1 MRYYWYILY
10 TTCLYTI
17 TKSLYTMSY
26 MSYMSYM
33 SFCVSTFRFYFS
45 GSWSCDRGWS
55 PDKKAWCCHHAKVA
69 CPELPPF
76 DCDSQ
81 YDHWQVHLFR
91 LDDLGFFLGYMMK
104 TKGENQMRKFSVDFV
119 RWILPSRSYRKL
131 KQVFDC
137 LIGIVEIDC
146 LASISISLTML
157 SHCCILDNNLPIHHC
172 RGFSNI
178 ASGKPTSSVT

>member
-1 MRYYWYILY
+1 
-10 TTCLYTI
+10 
-17 TKSLYTMSY
+17 MSY

-33 SFCVSTFRFYFS
+33 SFCVSTCRFYFS

-91 LDDLGFFLGYMMK
+91 LNDLGFF
-104 TKGENQMRKFSVDFV
+104 ED
-119 RWILPSRSYRKL
+119 
-131 KQVFDC
+131 
-137 LIGIVEIDC
+137 
-146 LASISISLTML
+146 
-157 SHCCILDNNLPIHHC
+157 
-172 RGFSNI
+172 
-178 ASGKPTSSVT
+178 TS